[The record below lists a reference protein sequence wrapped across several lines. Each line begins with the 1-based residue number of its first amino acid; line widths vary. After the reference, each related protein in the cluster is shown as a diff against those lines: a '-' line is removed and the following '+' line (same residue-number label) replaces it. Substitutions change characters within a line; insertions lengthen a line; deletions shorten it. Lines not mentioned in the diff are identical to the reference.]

1 MAKRA
6 GKGGGNGP
14 SKEDVT
20 IAAQMAG
27 LISQMA
33 SQSSKISASFESQA
47 EATAK
52 MAENM
57 KSMGTGDIV
66 TQLLQVNV
74 TLKEVLVALQG
85 LNATSA
91 ATFAAMSEGAA
102 AAAGATND
110 LSQAVDEIETT
121 ALEDLQESFS
131 KTGKNALTARE
142 KFNALGKYLE
152 NEFPVAAGAAL
163 GAMSGLAQSFKNVMA
178 LGQGM
183 FGIGKA
189 VVSSLFSIGKS
200 IISLPFKM
208 LDKLTGMA
216 NQGGAISELATATN
230 NLRKEFGAL
239 GGPVA
244 SAVQSTAREMK
255 GFNVQG
261 LSSMKVF
268 GNVAERMEQLTKLFA
283 AGGPS
288 LQKFSGEFETNGGAI
303 LGFQKGLGITDEQ
316 LGALAERADTAGTSI
331 SSSLLDMTKQATHLG
346 AEFGV
351 DFKVISKGMAKATA
365 DFKNFGSMS
374 QKQIGV
380 AVTYFAKLGVQLDK
394 VTGVMDSFNTFDD
407 ASEKVSTLNQVFGTN
422 IDSMKM
428 MNAEN
433 PAERLSMLQK
443 EFAKAGISG
452 EKLTRAQRQLI
463 ASNTGI
469 SEDAVA
475 QAFASKNQ
483 SVSLDKMTKAGEKAA
498 KTEMTQA
505 QALNKLGDAMDRV
518 LKAGESKSGGFFDQ
532 FLQGVEFGI
541 TSSKEFREIM
551 KNLKASLMTVFLE
564 GKRLGL
570 AFIEHFPGVKQFM
583 EGLADLFQPA
593 KFKKLAGGIVDIFIG
608 FFKDLES
615 GKASFPDLMERLK
628 KHFFDFFNTEKGA
641 GQKLM
646 GGFGKIMMA
655 IQVILAGGVEWIMK
669 TMSGFIVSIVNF
681 IKNPTTV
688 PGVGGMTDAAG
699 NYLSPIA
706 QAFLNGWAVLGPA
719 LKDLFAIVFDKMLG
733 IVKEKMEEHKWKIA
747 LLIFGPVLTRA
758 LLGAGTAMIGKAIG
772 SAITAAM
779 GTPAIAAASSTVTQS
794 ITSLAT
800 GAVTTATVTTE
811 TAAVAAG
818 PTIFARI
825 ASKWSGL
832 TSGLAKTL
840 GPNLLKAFKFAG
852 IAAVVA
858 DAAINISSAMDKFDD
873 KLQKEGFDPSTRK
886 IAAGTVGLINT
897 LTLGLLPEDLQ
908 ASIATGVAKM
918 SNFLEESL
926 DKMFGPSLANSMK
939 ERLAATFQIFGG
951 LGDLIMGL
959 WNGDSA
965 KVEKGILAIGE
976 GILKALFYAF
986 EFLYIELPKL
996 ILQLGVYLI
1005 EGFYRLQA
1013 WLIKKLATIFHAL
1026 ENIPIFGPLFG
1037 LIGDL
1042 LDKISGAYT
1051 YVADMFGKLQSI
1063 LKKVDIAGWAMR
1075 GFDALKN
1082 LFKGGASEGNG
1093 FFSKLFGWWKTLV
1106 AVIEEPY
1113 RLLRKIF
1120 NIIFSWD
1127 TGKSFL
1133 ENLKD
1138 KWDAIV
1144 GAFNESADKITNLF
1158 DKIFSDISDAWNW
1171 VSEKAGKAIDW
1182 IAEKLNVIID
1192 PIVSAFNWIKTKV
1205 NEVYQFIKTAWDVV
1219 WSKLEPAFH
1228 AISLPFQIVYNI
1240 IKTIFEAIYEEIIQP
1255 IFGKIVDFASYV
1267 IDQLSQGWA
1276 NFKAFV
1282 VPIFEAIKSAWDASI
1297 GWIVEKAKFVMDQL
1311 SQGWANF
1318 KAFVVP
1324 IFEAIKSAWNA
1335 SIGWIVEKAKF
1346 VMDQLSQGWTN
1357 FKNMVMPIIDAISEK
1372 VSSVYNFFADIFNK
1386 IWNMLTGWAD
1396 RLVAWGDRILATL
1409 TEPGVKA
1416 KDRLIN
1422 AFNEIWA
1429 GITSILSWE
1438 KFKQL
1443 GSDILDGLLGGLGAI
1458 GTKIKE
1464 KFSGAVDGV
1473 KDFLGIN
1480 SPSTEFADMG
1490 GNMVDGLMNSFTEM
1504 PKRLKEKFLEAI
1516 QNLDALVKEIGT
1528 AVTNLVIAAV
1538 SKITEMFDAI
1548 IDGPIKTFPPKVEKA
1563 IVDIVGVVDRSFTV
1577 ITQSVRINFNKVYDI
1592 VVEIT
1597 DKIMSYF
1604 ETNVPRG
1611 IAIFKN
1617 LRDGILDL
1625 FGLGS
1630 FGKIFDDVILG
1641 IQVAMGKLADFG
1653 PFKAVLDIAKKVFK
1667 TGSKSKAMEAI
1678 GNDVVLGMDV
1688 AMANLPK
1695 KAEAHFDA
1703 TLAKAENFSNDM
1715 SAVAPGAQGAAV
1727 APSSAPTASGPAPA
1741 AGAAVTDVVSQIAEL
1756 GKAAAGAAEA
1766 HKKIA
1771 ELNNVAGLISAE
1783 LLKFSILLPYIVD
1796 PLKSMFK
1803 LIKAGAGEIAVGE
1816 MVKQFTGLL
1825 TGLSELGDVGRKIK
1839 DENLA
1844 LKIYDLNMA
1853 AGDPTANDGLQYH
1866 LHRTPE
1872 WWDRIIVG
1880 AKGIETLFKDS
1891 PAEKLT
1897 KTITDFT
1904 SFISAL
1910 SSLGDVGR
1918 KIKDENLA
1926 LKIYDLNMAA
1936 GDSAAND
1943 GLQYMMSRIP
1953 YHWRPIAEHAKTVHA
1968 FFSKEFSIA
1977 GLTETMNLTKTT
1989 MKGVSSAMTGATGP
2003 TLQAM
2008 SDMATALVAIDEA
2021 VSKTKNINLSA
2032 TLKTFKTNFGMALGQ
2047 KGSHVVSAKDVIINV
2062 SFVVAID
2069 ATKLEGAIL
2078 SGNSKIK
2085 EKINLVIGA
2094 VGEMPAADV
2103 GLEPAGPTSK
2113 FKTLQAQTAN
2123 GTVPAI

>member
-1 MAKRA
+1 MAKDP
-6 GKGGGNGP
+6 GKGSGSV

-20 IAAQMAG
+20 IASQLAG

-33 SQSSKISASFESQA
+33 MQSSRLAASFETQA

-57 KSMGTGDIV
+57 KNMGTGDV
-66 TQLLQVNV
+66 VNQLVQVNV
-74 TLKEVLVALQG
+74 TLKEVAAALQN
-85 LNATSA
+85 LNTTSA
-91 ATFAAMSEGAA
+91 ATFEAISNGAIL
-102 AAAGATND
+102 AAGSTKQLSDAAKEATVAAD
-110 LSQAVDEIETT
+110 RQKTS
-121 ALEDLQESFS
+121 LEDLKERLAE
-131 KTGKNALTARE
+131 TGANALTGRQKMRA
-142 KFNALGKYLE
+142 FGDYLE
-152 NEFPVAAGAAL
+152 KEFPVAIGAAL
-163 GAMSGLAQSFKNVMA
+163 GALSGLKQGFRNIISLGKGIFGFGMTVGKA
-178 LGQGM
+178 L
-183 FGIGKA
+183 FGIGK
-189 VVSSLFSIGKS
+189 SILS
-200 IISLPFKM
+200 IPFK
-208 LDKLTGMA
+208 LLSGLTDMA
-216 NQGGAISELATATN
+216 SNGGGISEYAQAIN

-239 GGPVA
+239 SGPVA
-244 SAVQSTAREMK
+244 STIISTAKEMK
-255 GFNVQG
+255 GFSVQG
-261 LSSMKVF
+261 LSANQAF
-268 GNVAERMEQLTKLFA
+268 GNVAERMEQLIKLFS
-283 AGGPS
+283 AGGPA
-288 LQKFSGEFETNGGAI
+288 LQKLSAEFKDNGGAI
-303 LGFQKGLGITDEQ
+303 LGFQKGLGLSDEQ
-316 LGALAERADTAGTSI
+316 MGSLAERVNIAGGTI
-331 SSSLLDMTKQATHLG
+331 SDSLLDMTKQATHLG
-346 AEFGV
+346 KEFGV

-365 DFKNFGSMS
+365 DFKSFGSMS

-407 ASEKVSTLNQVFGTN
+407 AAEKVSTLNQVFGVN
-422 IDSMKM
+422 VDAMKM

-433 PAERLSMLQK
+433 PAERVSMLQK

-463 ASNTGI
+463 AQNTGI
-469 SEDAVA
+469 EESAVA
-475 QAFASKNQ
+475 QALSSKNQ
-483 SVSLDKMTKAGEKAA
+483 SVSLDKITKAGDKAA
-498 KTEMTQA
+498 KSEMNQA
-505 QALNKLGDAMDRV
+505 QALNKLADAMDRV
-518 LKAGESKSGGFFDQ
+518 LKSGDQKSGGFFDN
-532 FLQGVEFGI
+532 FTKGFTDGI
-541 TSSKEFREIM
+541 ASTKEFREIM
-551 KNLKASLMTVFLE
+551 LNLRGALRVVYWE
-564 GKRLGL
+564 GVRLGK
-570 AFIEHFPGVKQFM
+570 AFVEHFPGMQKFLG
-583 EGLADLFQPA
+583 GLADLFKPE
-593 KFKKLAGGIVDIFIG
+593 KFEKLASGVTDVFIG

-628 KHFFDFFNTEKGA
+628 KTFFDFFDSEKGA
-641 GQKLM
+641 GQKTL
-646 GGFGKIMMA
+646 GGFKKIMMA

-908 ASIATGVAKM
+908 ALIATGVAKM

-939 ERLAATFQIFGG
+939 ERLAAVFQIFGG

-976 GILKALFYAF
+976 GILKNLFYAF
-986 EFLYIELPKL
+986 EFLYAELPKL

-1005 EGFYRLQA
+1005 EGFFRLQA
-1013 WLIKKLATIFHAL
+1013 WLSKKLANIFHAL

-1037 LIGDL
+1037 LIGDFF
-1042 LDKISGAYT
+1042 DKIGGVFTFIAN
-1051 YVADMFGKLQSI
+1051 MFGKLQNL
-1063 LKKVDIAGWAMR
+1063 LKMIDISGWAAR

-1082 LFKGGASEGNG
+1082 LFKGGASEGEG
-1093 FFSKLFGWWKTLV
+1093 FFSKLFGWFG
-1106 AVIEEPY
+1106 AIIGVIEEPY
-1113 RLLRKIF
+1113 KLLRKVF

-1127 TGKSFL
+1127 TKKSFM
-1133 ENLKD
+1133 ENMKD

-1144 GAFNESADKITNLF
+1144 KAFNDSADTIEKLF
-1158 DKIFSDISDAWNW
+1158 DKILDGPKNFW
-1171 VSEKAGKAIDW
+1171 
-1182 IAEKLNVIID
+1182 
-1192 PIVSAFNWIKTKV
+1192 NWIKENFTMENFKKIGGQIVDGLVDGLKALKDKV
-1205 NEVYQFIKTAWDVV
+1205 VGKFKEPIEGIKT
-1219 WSKLEPAFH
+1219 
-1228 AISLPFQIVYNI
+1228 
-1240 IKTIFEAIYEEIIQP
+1240 
-1255 IFGKIVDFASYV
+1255 
-1267 IDQLSQGWA
+1267 
-1276 NFKAFV
+1276 
-1282 VPIFEAIKSAWDASI
+1282 
-1297 GWIVEKAKFVMDQL
+1297 
-1311 SQGWANF
+1311 
-1318 KAFVVP
+1318 
-1324 IFEAIKSAWNA
+1324 
-1335 SIGWIVEKAKF
+1335 
-1346 VMDQLSQGWTN
+1346 
-1357 FKNMVMPIIDAISEK
+1357 
-1372 VSSVYNFFADIFNK
+1372 
-1386 IWNMLTGWAD
+1386 
-1396 RLVAWGDRILATL
+1396 
-1409 TEPGVKA
+1409 
-1416 KDRLIN
+1416 
-1422 AFNEIWA
+1422 
-1429 GITSILSWE
+1429 
-1438 KFKQL
+1438 
-1443 GSDILDGLLGGLGAI
+1443 
-1458 GTKIKE
+1458 
-1464 KFSGAVDGV
+1464 
-1473 KDFLGIN
+1473 FLGIK
-1480 SPSTEFADMG
+1480 SPSKVFDDMG
-1490 GNMVDGLMNSFTEM
+1490 GNMVDGLMISFIEM

-1516 QNLDALVKEIGT
+1516 KNLDELVKEIGT
-1528 AVTNLVIAAV
+1528 AVTNLIKVAIGKVA
-1538 SKITEMFDAI
+1538 EMFDAI
-1548 IDGPIKTFPPKVEKA
+1548 IDGPIKTFPLKVEKA

-1577 ITQSVRINFNKVYDI
+1577 ITQSVRINFNKVYDV

-1630 FGKIFDDVILG
+1630 FGKIFDEVIKG
-1641 IQVAMGKLADFG
+1641 IQIAMGKLADFG

-1667 TGSKSKAMEAI
+1667 ISSPSKAMEAI
-1678 GNDVVLGMDV
+1678 GNNVVLGMDV

-1695 KAEAHFDA
+1695 KAEKHFDA

-1715 SAVAPGAQGAAV
+1715 SAVAPGAQVAAV

-1741 AGAAVTDVVSQIAEL
+1741 GAAVTDVISQIAEL
-1756 GKAAAGAAEA
+1756 GKAAAGAADA
-1766 HKKIA
+1766 HKKIE

-1783 LLKFSILLPYIVD
+1783 LLKFSVLLPYIVD
-1796 PLKSMFK
+1796 PLKSMYK

-1839 DENLA
+1839 DENLDLKIHDLNLA
-1844 LKIYDLNMA
+1844 AGDPDANNGLQYRLHRTPEWWGRAIDGAKGIETLFKNSPAETITKTITDFTSLISALSELGDIGRKIKQENLDLKIYDLNMA
-1853 AGDPTANDGLQYH
+1853 AGDPD
-1866 LHRTPE
+1866 
-1872 WWDRIIVG
+1872 
-1880 AKGIETLFKDS
+1880 
-1891 PAEKLT
+1891 
-1897 KTITDFT
+1897 
-1904 SFISAL
+1904 
-1910 SSLGDVGR
+1910 
-1918 KIKDENLA
+1918 
-1926 LKIYDLNMAA
+1926 
-1936 GDSAAND
+1936 AND
-1943 GLQYMMSRIP
+1943 GLQYMLSRIP
-1953 YHWRPIAEHAKTVHA
+1953 HHWRPIAKHTKTVHE

-2008 SDMATALVAIDEA
+2008 SDMASALVAIDEA
-2021 VSKTKNINLSA
+2021 VTKTKNINLSA
-2032 TLKTFKTNFGMALGQ
+2032 TLEAFKTNFGMALGQ
-2047 KGSHVVSAKDVIINV
+2047 KGSHVVQAKDVTINV
-2062 SFVVAID
+2062 NFVVAID

-2078 SGNSKIK
+2078 ASKDSKIK

-2094 VGEMPAADV
+2094 IGQIPGKEV
-2103 GLEPAGPTSK
+2103 GLNSPENGPS
-2113 FKTLQAQTAN
+2113 TAPFAKIHK
-2123 GTVPAI
+2123 GTEGLP